1 MGLPAN
7 LVAVGYNLISQFQR
21 FTEQPGRGAAW
32 RPGWRLFLTEPESNP
47 KPQPGEG
54 QASKKTVKP
63 EPKPATRKPRPV
75 DPVVAEARAAE
86 LQNRSVLEAAV
97 KVADRIGARLLFL
110 IVDDVAAYKIPEALV
125 RRKNF
130 YLAVA
135 ENLIDDDLRKQY
147 KNLFGLPHLQL
158 SRVGRIKMAVMRSL
172 SARMLSVGDKI
183 VCVTGSRGLP
193 TLDTFMVLD
202 IGREYEVLSS
212 AEVSN
217 LSTQVRT
224 EVFEELVDIAVE
236 LANQGREGKPVGS
249 IFVLGDTEKVMN
261 LSRQMIFNP
270 FHGYPEEERNII
282 DPRLRDTI
290 KEFSALDGAFIIR
303 DDGVIMAS
311 GRHLNAT
318 LENEHLP
325 QGLGARHAAAA
336 GITDVTRAT
345 AIAISESTGTVRIF
359 RKGKIFMEIEKA
371 TPQQRR

>member
-1 MGLPAN
+1 MQ
-7 LVAVGYNLISQFQR
+7 SS
-21 FTEQPGRGAAW
+21 GRASGQSGGRAW
-32 RPGWRLFLTEPESNP
+32 RLLLTDPDTNP
-47 KPQPGEG
+47 KPQSEEG

-63 EPKPATRKPRPV
+63 DSKAAARKPRPV

-86 LQNRSVLEAAV
+86 LQNRSVLESAV
-97 KVADRIGARLLFL
+97 KVADRIGARLIFL
-110 IVDDVAAYKIPEALV
+110 IVDDVGAYKIPEALV

-147 KNLFGLPHLQL
+147 KNLLGLPHLQL

-193 TLDTFMVLD
+193 TLDTFMILD
-202 IGREYEVLSS
+202 IGKEYEILSS

-318 LENEHLP
+318 LENEQLP

-336 GITDVTRAT
+336 GITDVTAAT
-345 AIAISESTGTVRIF
+345 AIVISESTGTVRIF

-371 TPQQRR
+371 ASPIKK